1 MARTK
6 PTKRIAYSKKLAFDI
21 CEHICDGK
29 SIKAIGEIDGMP
41 SRACIF
47 RWISEYPFFKDLYA
61 RAKEEQIEVKVD
73 EMNEIADNGMN
84 DWMEVQSKDGHVV
97 GYRVN
102 GEAIQRSKLR
112 IDAIKWQ
119 ASKLKPKKYGDKLLD
134 DNKNMT
140 IIINDKSK
148 D

>member
-1 MARTK
+1 MTK
-6 PTKRIAYSKKLAFDI
+6 AKPIKRIVYSKELAYQI

-29 SIKAIGEIDGMP
+29 SLKAIGAIKGMP
-41 SRACIF
+41 SRGCIF
-47 RWISEYPFFKDLYA
+47 RWISEHAFFEDLYT
-61 RAKEEQIEVKVD
+61 RAKAEQIEIKVD

-84 DWMEVQSKDGHVV
+84 DYMESQGKDGQPA
-97 GYRVN
+97 GYRTN

-112 IDAIKWQ
+112 IDTIKWQ
-119 ASKLKPKKYGDKLLD
+119 ASKLKPKKYGDRLQD